1 MSKIII
7 IPIIVISV
15 FGIIT
20 CIVKPDPKN
29 QTEKDVRIARSKS
42 YRSVTVIN
50 KTPEK
55 LVKECTLMTA
65 DGMLI
70 VHQKEKK
77 AENIVFVNFDPK
89 QVFKNETQFKIILT
103 DRYGLKYEKE
113 FTANNEGNTNVVV
126 EKSDQV
132 KQSGNIKKK
141 IEQILN
147 RREE

>member
-1 MSKIII
+1 MSKII

-15 FGIIT
+15 VFGLAS
-20 CIVKPDPKN
+20 CSDPKKGA
-29 QTEKDVRIARSKS
+29 EKDVRVARSKS

-55 LVKECTLMTA
+55 LVEECTLMTA
-65 DGMLI
+65 DGTLI
-70 VHQKEKK
+70 VHQERKK

-89 QVFKNETQFKIILT
+89 QAFKSETQFKIILI

-126 EKSDQV
+126 EESDQV
-132 KQSGNIKKK
+132 KQPGNSKKK
-141 IEQILN
+141 IERMLN

>member
-1 MSKIII
+1 MSKII

-15 FGIIT
+15 VFGIAS
-20 CIVKPDPKN
+20 CSDPKN
-29 QTEKDVRIARSKS
+29 QTEKDIRIARSKS

-65 DGMLI
+65 DGTPI

-77 AENIVFVNFDPK
+77 AENIVFLNFDPK
-89 QVFKNETQFKIILT
+89 QAFKNETQFKIILT
-103 DRYGLKYEKE
+103 DRYDLKYEKE
-113 FTANNEGNTNVVV
+113 FTANNKGNTNVVV
-126 EKSDQV
+126 EESDQV
-132 KQSGNIKKK
+132 KQPGNSKKK
-141 IEQILN
+141 IERILN